1 MKQDNIQ
8 TKFLSQIREKIP
20 KNYSFAE
27 VLSGDLHISTDS
39 AYRRIRGETNLSI
52 DELKKLCIKY
62 KISLDSFLA
71 VSDDTVLFRYRAI
84 SADKFNFDNYLQ
96 TVIDNLR
103 TVYSFDVKEL
113 IYAAK
118 DIPLFYFFMFRKLA
132 AFKIFFWLKNI
143 LRYEGLKEQ
152 PFSQDLIADQTLD
165 LAEQVWKHYIRIPSS
180 EIWSEE
186 SINVTL
192 KQIEFYFE
200 SGHFRSAEEALE
212 LCYDVNNLIDHIQ
225 QQAYYG
231 KKFDLYK
238 KPDES
243 ENENLYNL
251 FLNEVTISD
260 NTVIF
265 RMGDIKVVHMA
276 HNVINILTT
285 SDNDFCEYTYH
296 TIKNIINN
304 SILVSGSSEK
314 ERTKFCMKMKQKV
327 DQTIKKI
334 KNS

>member
-1 MKQDNIQ
+1 MRHDNIQ
-8 TKFLSQIREKIP
+8 TKFLAQIREKIP

-52 DELKKLCIKY
+52 EELKKLCIKY

-84 SADKFNFDNYLQ
+84 APDKFNFDDYLQ
-96 TVIDNLR
+96 TVIENLK
-103 TVYSFDVKEL
+103 TVYSFEVKEL

-118 DIPLFYFFMFRKLA
+118 DIPIFYLFMFRKLA

-143 LRYEGLKEQ
+143 LRYQGFEEQ
-152 PFSQDLIADQTLD
+152 QFSQDLISDSTLD

-192 KQIEFYFE
+192 KQIEFYYE
-200 SGHFRSAEEALE
+200 SGYFKHKDDAIE
-212 LCYDVNNLIDHIQ
+212 LCHDVNNLIDHIQ

-231 KKFDLYK
+231 KKFDLFK
-238 KPDES
+238 KPETLEY
-243 ENENLYNL
+243 ENIYNLY
-251 FLNEVTISD
+251 LNEVTISD

-265 RMGDIKVVHMA
+265 RMGDIKVVHMG

-285 SDNDFCEYTYH
+285 SDNEFCEYTYN
-296 TIKNIINN
+296 TIKNIINS
-304 SILVSGSSEK
+304 SILVSESSEK
-314 ERTKFCMKMKQKV
+314 ERTKFCHMMRQKV
-327 DQTIKKI
+327 DRVIKVIESK
-334 KNS
+334 